1 MPFDNFT
8 RNHFFGIDISIRVIF
23 HEYLPWIKRI
33 LNNMANK
40 SYLNLK
46 SRQYFFQ
53 ISWKQI
59 VIIPHY
65 MVKSGSDD
73 FGKCVFSKKLTSHWP
88 EFQHEESHFHLQR
101 FSFSFVHLLFIF
113 WAVHVYH
120 GLSSSFIFSWI
131 HLIASWSYVSDE
143 NGSNDSRGQVPCD
156 ILKIKQWFLSA
167 RNK

>member
-1 MPFDNFT
+1 
-8 RNHFFGIDISIRVIF
+8 
-23 HEYLPWIKRI
+23 
-33 LNNMANK
+33 
-40 SYLNLK
+40 
-46 SRQYFFQ
+46 
-53 ISWKQI
+53 
-59 VIIPHY
+59 

-143 NGSNDSRGQVPCD
+143 NGSNYSRGQVPCD
-156 ILKIKQWFLSA
+156 ISKIKQWFLSA
-167 RNK
+167 RNKYVLWRQSTGRIKRLKRKYDLKLWLLLKNEKSSPQVGVYLWQQLVPSWTWLQFLLNTN